1 MDIDKLLEA
10 VDDLSAD
17 DLHRLQ
23 EHIAQRQRTL
33 EHEAEDWRAALEAAA
48 AEFRGDS
55 SEDELREIF
64 AAMNTKSTPSK
75 KGL

>member
-17 DLHRLQ
+17 DLSRLQ

-33 EHEAEDWRAALEAAA
+33 QHEAEDWLAALEAAA

-55 SEDELREIF
+55 SEEELREIF